1 MQEARTQRRSRG
13 DLILLQ
19 ADALINVYET
29 YVVLPGTIYIMSYSQ
44 VLFAGFKYIYASL
57 ALSHIQ
63 LIRSSE
69 EYGQEL
75 VMSWIKSARAPFAW
89 TQSTFQPVFHC

>member
-1 MQEARTQRRSRG
+1 MTF
-13 DLILLQ
+13 
-19 ADALINVYET
+19 
-29 YVVLPGTIYIMSYSQ
+29 SQ
-44 VLFAGFKYIYASL
+44 VFVSCKKQEHREGFKYIYASL

-69 EYGQEL
+69 EDGQEL

>member
-1 MQEARTQRRSRG
+1 MTF
-13 DLILLQ
+13 
-19 ADALINVYET
+19 
-29 YVVLPGTIYIMSYSQ
+29 SQ
-44 VLFAGFKYIYASL
+44 VFVSCKKQEHREGFKYIYASL

-75 VMSWIKSARAPFAW
+75 VMSWIKSARAPSLGLKVRSNPSFIASLQHLF
-89 TQSTFQPVFHC
+89 TTLLFLAAVI